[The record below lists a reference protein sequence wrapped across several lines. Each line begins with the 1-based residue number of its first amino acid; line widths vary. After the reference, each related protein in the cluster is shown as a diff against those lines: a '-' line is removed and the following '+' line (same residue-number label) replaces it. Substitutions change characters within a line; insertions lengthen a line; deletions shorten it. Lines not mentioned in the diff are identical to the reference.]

1 MSYWSLL
8 EPLMCDQMWIWT
20 RSGGICIII
29 MAKRIGSAQ
38 RWQWHLS
45 LLHLHL
51 SGNEFFN
58 VIFPL
63 YRGQIHFQIHIT
75 HIWVCSKPQNC
86 VLIECTKR
94 THLAKFIQTNVCFWR
109 WQCPNFTKCGTHAH
123 QDNFRLHTTF
133 EQFPPIGDA
142 RTKKIRKL

>member
-38 RWQWHLS
+38 RWQQHLS

-63 YRGQIHFQIHIT
+63 YRGQIRFQIHIT

-86 VLIECTKR
+86 VLIPSTER
-94 THLAKFIQTNVCFWR
+94 SHLAKFIQTNVCFWR
-109 WQCPNFTKCGTHAH
+109 WQCPNFTKFGTHAH
-123 QDNFRLHTTF
+123 QDDIRLHTKF
-133 EQFPPIGDA
+133 EQFPSISGA
-142 RTKKIRKL
+142 ITKIIWKL